1 MTEPLTV
8 ADFEKARD
16 ILLKARPD
24 FSQPVDYIE
33 APRYVGQ
40 KTLSYFGVPYTAV
53 RIGGMLTWEIDAA
66 S

>member
-8 ADFEKARD
+8 ADFEKAKN
-16 ILLKARPD
+16 LLKAKPG
-24 FSQPVDYIE
+24 FSQPTDYIE

-40 KTLSYFGVPYTAV
+40 RALSYHGVPYTAV